1 MGRSV
6 RPSGQSSRWVSQWV
20 RAVGQWVRSLS
31 RSVLDGQVSPSVCVG
46 QSVLVSRSVLVGRS
60 VSGWSVCVGLVG
72 RSLSGWSVCVG
83 RSVSVGRVGSGRS
96 VVGQSVDGYCVVAV
110 RR

>member
-60 VSGWSVCVGLVG
+60 VSGWSVGLC
-72 RSLSGWSVCVG
+72 RVG
-83 RSVSVGRVGSGRS
+83 RSVSVGLCPSVGSGQVGRS
-96 VVGQSVDGYCVVAV
+96 LVSRLMDTVLLQ
-110 RR
+110 